1 VSRSWQHPLPEMPS
15 PPAARA
21 WQRLEPPE
29 GYAVQWRRLIDAAL
43 ELGLGPEE
51 LAAGGM
57 DDVAAAR
64 GWKPATVT
72 LYSKVARYGGVP
84 LPVPPTPEP
93 DPRTLDLR
101 PLTEVRSE
109 EPEHL
114 RTVVWCAI
122 ALRWPAPV
130 GTFRDL
136 RREQIHPTTRRLLV
150 RTDDGEWS
158 VPGALSAWHAWE
170 AVRNRFPALAESP
183 WVLPA
188 LRRGPGYA
196 SQVGG
201 RLSSQALQVT
211 FTKHAVRTALY
222 LRATSAGARRARAE
236 ALAAVYETLSYD
248 SYRRLALAAGAEPV
262 AERGA
267 VRAERA
273 ARANRAAGA
282 PGTPAD

>member
-1 VSRSWQHPLPEMPS
+1 MPS

-130 GTFRDL
+130 GAFRDL
-136 RREQIHPTTRRLLV
+136 RREQVHPTTRRLLV

-170 AVRNRFPALAESP
+170 AVRNRFPALADSP

-188 LRRGPGYA
+188 LRRGPGY
-196 SQVGG
+196 SSHVGG

-282 PGTPAD
+282 PPTPAG

>member
-1 VSRSWQHPLPEMPS
+1 MPS

-136 RREQIHPTTRRLLV
+136 RREQIHPTSRRLLV
-150 RTDDGEWS
+150 HTDDGEWS

-188 LRRGPGYA
+188 LRRGPGYT

-282 PGTPAD
+282 PGTPAG

>member
-1 VSRSWQHPLPEMPS
+1 MSRSWQHPLPEMPS

-21 WQRLEPPE
+21 WQRLVPPE

-109 EPEHL
+109 QPEHL

-130 GTFRDL
+130 GAFRDL
-136 RREQIHPTTRRLLV
+136 RRDQVHPTTRRLLV

-188 LRRGPGYA
+188 LRRGPGYT
-196 SQVGG
+196 SHVGG

-211 FTKHAVRTALY
+211 FTKHAVRTALH

-282 PGTPAD
+282 PAG

>member
-1 VSRSWQHPLPEMPS
+1 M
-15 PPAARA
+15 PAAREWA
-21 WQRLEPPE
+21 RLEPPE
-29 GYAVQWRRLIDAAL
+29 GYAVQWRRLVDAAL

-51 LAAGGM
+51 LATGGM

-64 GWKPATVT
+64 GWKPATIT

-84 LPVPPTPEP
+84 LPTPPTPEP
-93 DPRTLDLR
+93 DPRALDLR
-101 PLTEVRSE
+101 PLCDVQSE
-109 EPEHL
+109 QPEHL

-122 ALRWPAPV
+122 ALHWPAPV

-136 RREQIHPTTRRLLV
+136 RREQVRPTSRRLLV
-150 RTDDGEWS
+150 RTDDGEWA
-158 VPGALSAWHAWE
+158 VPGALRAWHAWE

-188 LRRGPGYA
+188 LRRGPGYR
-196 SQVGG
+196 SEVGG

-222 LRATSAGARRARAE
+222 LRGTSAGARRPQAE

-248 SYRRLALAAGAEPV
+248 SFRRLALADGAEPV
-262 AERGA
+262 APRGA
-267 VRAERA
+267 VRAGRA
-273 ARANRAAGA
+273 SRANRAAGA
-282 PGTPAD
+282 APSPGR

>member
-1 VSRSWQHPLPEMPS
+1 MAKGWQGPLPEMPS
-15 PPAARA
+15 PPAAQA
-21 WQRLEPPE
+21 WARLAPPE

-43 ELGLGPEE
+43 EVGLGPDE
-51 LAAGGM
+51 LAEGGM

-109 EPEHL
+109 QPEHL

-136 RREQIHPTTRRLLV
+136 RRDQVHATSRRLV
-150 RTDDGEWS
+150 VSTDDGEWS
-158 VPGALSAWHAWE
+158 VPGALTAWHAWE
-170 AVRNRFPALAESP
+170 SVRNRFPALADSP
-183 WVLPA
+183 WLLPA
-188 LRRGPGYA
+188 LRRGPGFA
-196 SQVGG
+196 SHVGG

-211 FTKHAVRTALY
+211 FAKHAVRTALH
-222 LRATSAGARRARAE
+222 LRATTTGARRQRAE

-262 AERGA
+262 AARGA

-273 ARANRAAGA
+273 ARANQAAPA
-282 PGTPAD
+282 PPA

>member
-1 VSRSWQHPLPEMPS
+1 MSRSWQHPLPEMPS

-21 WQRLEPPE
+21 WQRLVPPE

-109 EPEHL
+109 QPEHL

-130 GTFRDL
+130 GAFRDL
-136 RREQIHPTTRRLLV
+136 RREQVHPTTRRLLV

-188 LRRGPGYA
+188 LRRGPGYT
-196 SQVGG
+196 SHVGG

-211 FTKHAVRTALY
+211 FTKHAVRTALH

-282 PGTPAD
+282 PAG